1 MVAQGE
7 HQVAAT
13 GGVPRALHARVR
25 VICPL
30 NDHVRTYHASQIV
43 TSTEALQNKIMQA
56 RKKKEKRRLAQG
68 EKEHKLQGRLWAAG
82 HAFRPWAT
90 TAASGR
96 AKISGNAPLN
106 NRSSNNI
113 NTETLAAQTGVS
125 SLAVPHHNRHP
136 TLPLFFINDST
147 MLHWGLG
154 FSGEAED
161 SVRQESR

>member
-13 GGVPRALHARVR
+13 GGVPRALHVRVR

-68 EKEHKLQGRLWAAG
+68 EKEHKLQGRLWACVSAL
-82 HAFRPWAT
+82 
-90 TAASGR
+90 
-96 AKISGNAPLN
+96 GNH
-106 NRSSNNI
+106 
-113 NTETLAAQTGVS
+113 G
-125 SLAVPHHNRHP
+125 
-136 TLPLFFINDST
+136 
-147 MLHWGLG
+147 
-154 FSGEAED
+154 
-161 SVRQESR
+161 SVRSRQNFRECSVK